1 MTKEQFDNQAWRKG
15 MMVRVFGHDTPRNC
29 HVTGIDFDRR
39 VIRTE
44 DIATGKRGYVSSM
57 TCIVIGE

>member
-1 MTKEQFDNQAWRKG
+1 MTIEQFDSQRWHKG
-15 MMVRVFGHDTPRNC
+15 MMVQVFGYKTPRNC

-44 DIATGKRGYVSSM
+44 DMTGKRRYVSYM